1 MTDAYVSG
9 FDLNGNTFWEF
20 RLTNNPAERWRRI
33 VKYPRSTHLSSVKVT
48 PAWHQWLR
56 YTREHPPSLAEQR
69 EDVTRQARMKQL
81 AAEADA
87 RWEAKPRLVED
98 TPQAARLEPRADA
111 AKDQEPTKSGVEE
124 ARKGTPE
131 TKKEEEAYD
140 PWAQHRS
147 TGPGETWQPTTW
159 DPTKPKA

>member
-1 MTDAYVSG
+1 MFPG

-98 TPQAARLEPRADA
+98 APQAARLEPRADA
-111 AKDQEPTKSGVEE
+111 AKEPRKSGVKE

-131 TKKEEEAYD
+131 TKKEEAYD

-147 TGPGETWQPTTW
+147 TGPGETWQPTAW